1 MSLFA
6 LPGLVQPASSAAV
19 PASGP
24 APGLLD
30 GGAEAEELIA
40 DDGLLQAV
48 MGMPALPVAQSKLPP
63 RSPEAFALDPNAA
76 GLGFAPRPTLD
87 AGAAPAPA
95 ALPADGAAGSNAEA
109 GLSQAQIRANNVA
122 KKYRESQEREM
133 ARKRRS
139 GNVWMGVALI
149 NAVRRPPLSHA

>member
-1 MSLFA
+1 MTLKSKCGDAFFLSGQVSAQRRSGGVGQRGIGSLR
-6 LPGLVQPASSAAV
+6 PY
-19 PASGP
+19 
-24 APGLLD
+24 
-30 GGAEAEELIA
+30 AETAR
-40 DDGLLQAV
+40 QAGRA
-48 MGMPALPVAQSKLPP
+48 M
-63 RSPEAFALDPNAA
+63 
-76 GLGFAPRPTLD
+76 
-87 AGAAPAPA
+87 
-95 ALPADGAAGSNAEA
+95 PADGAAGSNAEA